1 MARKARSHLEAEPVI
16 AAAAGDARVAAQDAE
31 PLVDDECGN
40 DNEPAPFP
48 LSGFYGVVLRAVERG
63 PMRYFEII
71 LGHNDVGCS
80 RLIAVHDTDEQVIAD
95 WRNLG
100 ARLCLPLFILGSD
113 GTLQCATEEPAGLRQ
128 RRHGSALSG
137 RRPRFLARRR
147 EGQPCLMAT
156 VHPVRSIGPSP
167 RF

>member
-1 MARKARSHLEAEPVI
+1 MARKARPVLEADTLTP
-16 AAAAGDARVAAQDAE
+16 DDAAQAR
-31 PLVDDECGN
+31 LDDRLAGNENGN

-63 PMRYFEII
+63 PVRYFEII
-71 LGHNDVGCS
+71 LGHDDVGCS

-113 GTLQCATEEPAGLRQ
+113 GQLQCASEEPCGPRQ
-128 RRHGSALSG
+128 RRLGSALSG
-137 RRPRFLARRR
+137 RRPRFLARRK

-156 VHPVRSIGPSP
+156 VHLGQSLSP
-167 RF
+167 AAQF